1 MIQYAP
7 NELYSVTD
15 LSRQLGNALHQIR
28 HHALEKIGILK
39 NNRLEAVIIS
49 PEEYEM
55 LKNGNKKTSDK
66 EPDSHLH
73 DIDWDDMVG
82 LLKGADKLQIDDPRY
97 KAILS

>member
-15 LSRQLGNALHQIR
+15 LSRQLGNALNQIR
-28 HHALEKIGILK
+28 HHTLEKIGILK

-55 LKNGNKKTSDK
+55 LKNGSRSDK
-66 EPDSHLH
+66 EPNPHPE
-73 DIDWDDMVG
+73 DINWDDMVG
-82 LLKGADKLQIDDPRY
+82 LLKGADKLQMDDPRY